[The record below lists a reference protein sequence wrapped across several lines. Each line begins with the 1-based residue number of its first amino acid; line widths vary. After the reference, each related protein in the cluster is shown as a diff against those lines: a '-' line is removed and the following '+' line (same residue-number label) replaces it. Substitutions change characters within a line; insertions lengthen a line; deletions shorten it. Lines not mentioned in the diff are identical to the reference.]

1 MKIDQLTKLWARV
14 GCSFIFSV
22 LILINKMYIFCVLCI
37 AYLHFNFTLL
47 HIVVFYNNN
56 DDDTIDFLYRHAVV
70 TSEAHPGFNFE
81 FHFTLFA
88 RLSRSVH

>member
-1 MKIDQLTKLWARV
+1 MGKSRM
-14 GCSFIFSV
+14 SFYFFRSYFF
-22 LILINKMYIFCVLCI
+22 NKMYIFCVLCI